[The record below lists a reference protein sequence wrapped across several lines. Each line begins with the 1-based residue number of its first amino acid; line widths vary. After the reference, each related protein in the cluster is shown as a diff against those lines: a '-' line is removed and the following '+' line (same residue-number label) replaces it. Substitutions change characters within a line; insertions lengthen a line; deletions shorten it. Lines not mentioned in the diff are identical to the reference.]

1 MVGITQ
7 IIMTQTIGHAVL
19 LELQYHNV
27 YMLIQYTVVL
37 EVTMV
42 VVYIVIGAL
51 PQQQLVLSVTLL
63 LKVQTINYFNNQL

>member
-7 IIMTQTIGHAVL
+7 IIMTHTIGHAVL

-27 YMLIQYTVVL
+27 HMLIQDTVVL
-37 EVTMV
+37 EDMV
-42 VVYIVIGAL
+42 SVDHIVIGAL

-63 LKVQTINYFNNQL
+63 LKV